1 MATTESIEPGWVKSC
16 CQKNGD
22 QGCFVTVIYCVL
34 YYSVKQ
40 ENLCRWTK
48 LGNNARWTNRKCEN
62 VIKFEAL
69 SIFFYT
75 LQSAWR
81 PTLRNG
87 GRSRTVLSCKT
98 QLPRGPGKFWQ
109 LSVLLYL
116 SDLATWLFTWSWSL
130 WKGVRF
136 RDLQRSLCSSVCSHP
151 GTSYTGQQNCEFKL
165 RL

>member
-116 SDLATWLFTWSWSL
+116 FLIWLLDCS
-130 WKGVRF
+130 
-136 RDLQRSLCSSVCSHP
+136 RDLGLSERGFGFVTFKDPSAVQSVVTQGPHILDNKTVSLS
-151 GTSYTGQQNCEFKL
+151 
-165 RL
+165 